1 MKRLYKFLPIVILPA
16 VLILY
21 ANSTGSPGGKTG
33 SPGDS
38 NETCTECHTG
48 TASSASGWIT
58 SNIPANGYTPG
69 ETYLIT
75 ATGTHNGVV
84 KFGFELTAETSGGTK
99 IGTLAITEATR
110 TKLTNQNKAV
120 THKAA
125 GNVPN
130 GNTNTWTVNWT
141 APASDVG
148 SIHFYA
154 AFNAANGNGNN
165 SGDVIYKSNLFVNA
179 AQPGTLVSVTPDH
192 ADQNQTVVVTVTGQN
207 TNWTNPAP
215 VVKFR
220 NHNNTSEQ
228 FSATQVQVISQTVLH
243 ATFTVPIGATM
254 GMYDL
259 LADELILPSCF
270 MVTIV
275 NSIEDETA
283 ALPTVYPNPASD
295 IVWINTPTTT
305 EFSIYDITGKL
316 IIQQVVEQGKTS
328 FDLSGFKAGIYL
340 VVTENNIGN
349 EEVNKLI
356 IR

>member
-16 VLILY
+16 VLVLY

-38 NETCTECHTG
+38 NETCTECHSG

-84 KFGFELTAETSGGTK
+84 KFGFELTAETTNGTK

-130 GNTNTWTVNWT
+130 GNTNTWTVNWI
-141 APASDVG
+141 APATDVG
-148 SIHFYA
+148 PIRFYG

-165 SGDVIYKSNLFVNA
+165 SGDVIYTSNLFVNA
-179 AQPGTLVSVTPDH
+179 AQPGALVSVSPDH
-192 ADQNQTVVVTVTGQN
+192 ADQNQTVEVTVTGQN
-207 TNWTNPAP
+207 TNWSSPVP
-215 VVKFR
+215 VVKLR
-220 NHNNTSEQ
+220 NHNNTGEQ
-228 FSATQVQVISQTVLH
+228 FSASQVQVISPTALH
-243 ATFTVPIGATM
+243 ATFTVPSGATL

-259 LADELILPSCF
+259 MADDLVLPSCF
-270 MVTIV
+270 LVTVI
-275 NSIEDETA
+275 NSIESNSESIA
-283 ALPTVYPNPASD
+283 IVYPNPATNN
-295 IVWINTPTTT
+295 IWIEAQT
-305 EFSIYDITGKL
+305 ESSFSLY
-316 IIQQVVEQGKTS
+316 
-328 FDLSGFKAGIYL
+328 DLSGKLLVQELLTIGKSSVDISDFRPGIYMT
-340 VVTENNIGN
+340 VIQNAETKVI
-349 EEVNKLI
+349 NKLI
-356 IR
+356 IK